1 MSFFRRPALVLC
13 RTYAVAEII
22 SSHEL
27 EIFTLATLSSLK
39 VCCVDF
45 LLSRLCYVFA
55 CSVLIRAC
63 ISSSLVIVAFPLLV
77 WGPMGTLFA
86 FVCSA
91 AFFCVNISVKNLM
104 LKGLLRLVKCR
115 WPNPTPLQLRKL
127 CLDKPK
133 T

>member
-55 CSVLIRAC
+55 MFSFDPCLYFLKPCNCCFSTTCLGPYGDIICICVFCSILLCEYIGQKLNVKRSIKTGQ
-63 ISSSLVIVAFPLLV
+63 VQVAKSD
-77 WGPMGTLFA
+77 T
-86 FVCSA
+86 
-91 AFFCVNISVKNLM
+91 I
-104 LKGLLRLVKCR
+104 
-115 WPNPTPLQLRKL
+115 T
-127 CLDKPK
+127 